1 MTVQDLPV
9 FPLVRYNEKELR
21 YDCTGRHHMQRAKRF
36 VLIAGVV
43 VLVLFVAGIVVA
55 AIFHVLLDVLYICLM
70 ILAVLMIL
78 ATLFQVYSILM
89 LVRTITTVRDE
100 MKPLLASVQETIG
113 VVRDTAKTAG
123 QTVSTVGATTKFAQ
137 DIALGPSVHAAAAVV
152 AGQQML
158 RVFFGKGQTKT
169 RAELRRQQ
177 QMAAAEAAEAAAA
190 RGD

>member
-1 MTVQDLPV
+1 MIIIQALSV
-9 FPLVRYNEKELR
+9 FLLVRYNEKELR
-21 YDCTGRHHMQRAKRF
+21 YDCTGRHHMQRVKLF
-36 VLIAGVV
+36 VLIAGSAAVII
-43 VLVLFVAGIVVA
+43 FVGGIITA
-55 AIFHVLLDVLYICLM
+55 AIFHVLLDVLYVFLIV
-70 ILAVLMIL
+70 LAILMIL

-89 LVRTITTVRDE
+89 LVRAIATVREE
-100 MKPLLASVQETIG
+100 MQPLLSSVQETIG

-137 DIALGPSVHAAAAVV
+137 EFALGPGVHAAAAVV

-158 RVFFGKGQTKT
+158 RVFLGKGQTRS

-177 QMAAAEAAEAAAA
+177 QMAAAEAA